1 MRVYSRLEVG
11 GIERQ
16 MLRILPRLNAGRY
29 RVSLCLLKRPGE
41 LAEELRSLG
50 VAVHVLP
57 FKGRLAPTSLLALA
71 RLFRR
76 EGVSIVHAH
85 VRESNTSSTVAAKL
99 ARVPVIIA
107 SIHNVDT
114 MHGGRRLLQDRIL
127 DRWRDAVVTV
137 SDKVRDDYCAAVG
150 IDPAKCVTIH
160 NGLDLG
166 AFTSGG
172 RPREAVRS
180 ELGLAPGDRIV
191 ITVARLVRQ
200 KGHEVLIE
208 AAAATAAALPE
219 ARFLVVGEGHRLDE
233 LSALAQGRGL
243 GERILFLGPR
253 SDVRDLYRASEVS
266 CLTSWREGFSNVVVE
281 SLASG
286 LPIVATDVGGNR
298 EAIEEGVS
306 GFLVPAGDARGI
318 ASRLVELLRDEPR
331 RAEMAEAAR
340 RRAARFSLEETIR
353 TTEALYDRLLAAK
366 GGALDGAQ

>member
-11 GIERQ
+11 GIEKQ
-16 MLRILPRLNAGRY
+16 MLRVLPRLNASGRY

-41 LAEELRSLG
+41 LADELRAQG

-57 FKGRLAPTSLLALA
+57 FKGRLEPTSLYTLA

-76 EGVSIVHAH
+76 ESVSIVHAH
-85 VRESNTSSTVAAKL
+85 VRESNTSATVAGKL

-114 MHGGRRLLQDRIL
+114 MHGGRRVLQDRLL

-137 SDKVRDDYCAAVG
+137 SDKVRDDYCATVG

-160 NGLDLG
+160 NGLDLE

-172 RPREAVRS
+172 RPRESVRA
-180 ELGLAPGDRIV
+180 ELGLAPEAPAV
-191 ITVARLVRQ
+191 ITVARLVKQ
-200 KGHEVLIE
+200 KGHEVLLQ
-208 AAAATAAALPE
+208 AAALMADAVPT

-233 LSALAQGRGL
+233 LRAMAHSLGI
-243 GERILFLGPR
+243 GERVLFLGPR
-253 SDVRDLYRASEVS
+253 SDVPDLYRASEVS

-281 SLASG
+281 SLASS
-286 LPIVATDVGGNR
+286 LPVVATDVGGNR

-306 GFLVPAGDARGI
+306 GYLVNAGDPRAI
-318 ASRLVELLRDEPR
+318 ASALAPLLKNEPLR
-331 RAEMAEAAR
+331 VRMGAAAR
-340 RRAARFSLEETIR
+340 RRADRFSLGETVR
-353 TTEALYDRLLAAK
+353 ATEALYDRLLAAK
-366 GGALDGAQ
+366 GGPVA